1 MRVMTVLAGVVM
13 GVLAVG
19 FGGCGGGG
27 SDSGGAGTQAGGG
40 GGQVKIGFIVKQP
53 EEPWFQREWRF
64 ADETA
69 AKEGFTVIHQQG
81 QDGERVSSAIQNLAT
96 QGAKG
101 FVICTPDVKLGPAI
115 LAQAQANGMKV
126 VAVDDQLVGPKGEP
140 LAGVPY
146 LGIEAKKIGEVV
158 GKTLF
163 EQMKARGWT
172 AADTAVCAVT
182 FEELPTAKDRT
193 DGAIE
198 ALAAAGF
205 AKEKIYKA
213 PISKSDQ
220 EQANTATTNLLTQHP
235 EVKHWLICGMNDS
248 VVMGAVRAMEQRGL
262 KAGDV
267 IGVGINGDQVAIDE
281 LKRSEA
287 TGFYGSVLLS
297 ARQHGSET
305 VEMLYKWIKEGTEPK
320 MDTRTTGVVI
330 NRENFK
336 QVLKEQGVE

>member
-64 ADETA
+64 ADETG

-287 TGFYGSVLLS
+287 TGFTEACCFRRGSMG
-297 ARQHGSET
+297 ARRWRCCTSGSRRGPSRR
-305 VEMLYKWIKEGTEPK
+305 W
-320 MDTRTTGVVI
+320 TRG
-330 NRENFK
+330 RR
-336 QVLKEQGVE
+336 GW